1 MIENTS
7 VKERMAPLRVQ
18 YKEAPETA
26 WGTNSAKTLGDD
38 LADPYHGKVIP
49 GGKNN
54 FQLSIGVHKGVGGL
68 DDAPCPGEI
77 LCAALAACQ
86 ESAIRITA
94 NILGITL
101 TSLEVKVTG
110 GIDIRGALG
119 IEREVP
125 VGFQSMNC
133 QVNLQTAEGTDPKLV
148 KKLVKA
154 AEYSCPVSQ
163 TLRSGVPVKTEFHA
177 SS

>member
-1 MIENTS
+1 MIDNNS
-7 VKERMAPLRVQ
+7 VRERIAPLIVQ

-26 WGTNSAKTLGDD
+26 WITNCAKTIGDD
-38 LADPYHGKVIP
+38 LANPYHGKVVT
-49 GGKNN
+49 GEKHN
-54 FQLSIGVHKGVGGL
+54 FQLRIGVHKGVGGFH
-68 DDAPCPGEI
+68 DAPCPGEI
-77 LCAALAACQ
+77 LCAALAANQ
-86 ESAIRITA
+86 ESAIRMTA

-101 TSLEVKVTG
+101 TSLEVEVTG

-125 VGFQSMNC
+125 VGFQSMKC
-133 QVNLQTAEGTDPKLV
+133 KVNLQTAEGTDPKLV

-163 TLRSGVPVKTEFHA
+163 TLRSGVPVETEFHVD
-177 SS
+177 

>member
-1 MIENTS
+1 MIENIS
-7 VKERMAPLRVQ
+7 VKERIAPLRVQ

-26 WGTNSAKTLGDD
+26 WGTNSAKTIGDD
-38 LADPYHGKVIP
+38 LADPYHGKVVP
-49 GGKNN
+49 GEKHN
-54 FQLSIGVHKGVGGL
+54 FQLSIGAHKGVGGL
-68 DDAPCPGEI
+68 HDAPCPGDI

-86 ESAIRITA
+86 ESAIRQTA

-101 TSLEVKVTG
+101 TSLEVEVTG

-125 VGFQSMNC
+125 VGFQSMKC
-133 QVNLQTAEGTDPKLV
+133 QVNLQTAEGTDPKLI

-163 TLRSGVPVKTEFHA
+163 TLRSGVPVKTEFQVD
-177 SS
+177 

>member
-1 MIENTS
+1 MLENIN
-7 VKERMAPLRVQ
+7 VRERLAPLIAQ

-26 WGTNSAKTLGDD
+26 KGTNYAKTIGDD
-38 LADPYHGKVIP
+38 LANPYHGKVVP
-49 GGKNN
+49 GEKHNL
-54 FQLSIGVHKGVGGL
+54 QLRIGAHKGVGGFH
-68 DDAPCPGEI
+68 DAPCPGDI

-86 ESAIRITA
+86 ESAIRMTA

-101 TSLEVKVTG
+101 TSLEVEVTA

-125 VGFQSMNC
+125 VGYQSMKC
-133 QVNLQTAEGTDPKLV
+133 QVKLQTAEGSDPKLV

-154 AEYSCPVSQ
+154 AVHSCPVSQ
-163 TLRSGVPVKTEFHA
+163 TLRSGVPVETEFNLD
-177 SS
+177 